1 MRRSPASSS
10 ARTDRTAGPYEGGG
24 AGDGRLRFN
33 DARLH
38 GDILILATVDATV
51 CHATRTATGRC
62 DWTRTRSRGGYFR
75 NAVYRHWDP
84 YEAIPAELLAQDR
97 ERLIDSDWTDEEF
110 RGFRASI
117 AKFGAGE
124 EAVTEDLAPLA
135 IALDD
140 IDDGMFVSSQIY
152 EEAKHAVFFDRYWR
166 EVIDPVAEARGI
178 ERLPPTDEEFFNDA
192 YVQLFDR
199 TEAAMHRLL
208 EDGENTV
215 HNRVVAY
222 CHYHL
227 AVESVLAQ
235 TAYYGYQAQYSD
247 TGPEFDQ
254 FEDGT
259 RTELDGLIEGITR
272 IRSDEGRH
280 VGFGMRKVQEHIEAG
295 DVDEVIIRET
305 LQELLPHIAGIVDDG
320 QYDTD
325 FDSTPLVEY
334 ASEKLSRRIEIITS
348 RDAELPPRR
357 GAGPDQGRR
366 GGRCRLSR
374 SRGPRDGLVAG
385 DVPTADVGLAG
396 RRALQQ

>member
-1 MRRSPASSS
+1 MSRYADQERTMRLDPDSFA
-10 ARTDRTAGPYEGGG
+10 
-24 AGDGRLRFN
+24 
-33 DARLH
+33 
-38 GDILILATVDATV
+38 
-51 CHATRTATGRC
+51 
-62 DWTRTRSRGGYFR
+62 GGYFR

-84 YEAIPAELLAQDR
+84 YEDIPGELLEQDR
-97 ERLIDSDWTDEEF
+97 ERLVESDWTDEEF
-110 RGFRASI
+110 RGFRSSV

-140 IDDGMFVSSQIY
+140 INDQMFVASQIY

-178 ERLPPTDEEFFNDA
+178 EVLPPTADEFFNEA
-192 YVQLFDR
+192 YEQLFDR

-215 HNRVVAY
+215 RNRVVAY

-235 TAYYGYQAQYSD
+235 TAYYGYQAQYSE
-247 TGPEFDQ
+247 TGPDIDQ
-254 FEDGT
+254 YQDDDREPVY
-259 RTELDGLIEGITR
+259 LDGLIEGITR

-280 VGFGMRKVQEHIEAG
+280 VGFGMHKVQEHVASGAVEEAL
-295 DVDEVIIRET
+295 VQET
-305 LQELLPHIAGIVDDG
+305 LQELLPHVAGIVDDG

-334 ASEKLSRRIEIITS
+334 ASEKLSKRIEIITS
-348 RDAELPPRR
+348 NEADLPPVEELVHIE
-357 GAGPDQGRR
+357 GAESVG
-366 GGRCRLSR
+366 
-374 SRGPRDGLVAG
+374 
-385 DVPTADVGLAG
+385 AD
-396 RRALQQ
+396 

>member
-1 MRRSPASSS
+1 MSRYADQERTMRLDPDSFA
-10 ARTDRTAGPYEGGG
+10 
-24 AGDGRLRFN
+24 
-33 DARLH
+33 
-38 GDILILATVDATV
+38 
-51 CHATRTATGRC
+51 
-62 DWTRTRSRGGYFR
+62 GGYFR

-84 YEAIPAELLAQDR
+84 YEDIPRELLEQDR
-97 ERLIDSDWTDEEF
+97 ERLVESDWTDEEF
-110 RGFRASI
+110 RGFRSSV

-140 IDDGMFVSSQIY
+140 INDQMFVASQIY

-178 ERLPPTDEEFFNDA
+178 EVLPPTADEFFNEA
-192 YVQLFDR
+192 YEQLFDR

-215 HNRVVAY
+215 RNRVVAY

-235 TAYYGYQAQYSD
+235 TAYYGYQAQYSE
-247 TGPEFDQ
+247 TGPDIDQ
-254 FEDGT
+254 YEDDD
-259 RTELDGLIEGITR
+259 REPVYLDGLIEGITR

-280 VGFGMRKVQEHIEAG
+280 VGFGMHKVQEHVASEA
-295 DVDEVIIRET
+295 VEEALVQET
-305 LQELLPHIAGIVDDG
+305 LQELLPHVAGIVDDG

-334 ASEKLSRRIEIITS
+334 ASEKLSKRIEIITS
-348 RDAELPPRR
+348 NEADLPPVEELVHIE
-357 GAGPDQGRR
+357 GADSVG
-366 GGRCRLSR
+366 
-374 SRGPRDGLVAG
+374 
-385 DVPTADVGLAG
+385 AD
-396 RRALQQ
+396 